1 MLRNFKVMLAV
12 LVVLVLA
19 GGAYAFAAYN
29 YVPDQTAGDG
39 AGRITGVD
47 ISNIVYTINHFGE
60 PFDEGFLDQV
70 SFTVTP
76 QNGGDQPA
84 GVEIQLQSMFGEW
97 YTCGQQGTSTT
108 WTCDPWMGRPI
119 RMAEVDQLRV
129 AAHTNASFN
138 TQY

>member
-47 ISNIVYTINHFGE
+47 ISDIEYTMDPFGF
-60 PFDEGFLDQV
+60 PGDESWIEQV

-76 QNGGDQPA
+76 QNGGAQPD
-84 GVEIQLQSMFGEW
+84 GVEIQLRSFMPEW
-97 YTCGQQGTSTT
+97 FPCDKQTSSTT
-108 WTCDPWMGRPI
+108 WTCELWGVTA
-119 RMAEVDQLRV
+119 MAE
-129 AAHTNASFN
+129 
-138 TQY
+138 